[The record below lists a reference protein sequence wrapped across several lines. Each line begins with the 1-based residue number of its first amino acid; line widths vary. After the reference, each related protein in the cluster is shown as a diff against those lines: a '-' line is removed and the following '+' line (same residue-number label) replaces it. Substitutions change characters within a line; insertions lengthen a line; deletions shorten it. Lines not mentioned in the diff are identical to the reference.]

1 MRDAMTAA
9 AAVFEPEEVLVLAA
23 ALRLATSRMHVE
35 DAETK
40 AELARLIHNLGR
52 SRIRLRKLMQ
62 TDAHAAEIAG
72 EAAEL
77 FAYLEEAPE
86 TILAAAREADVSSTR
101 AERIIGAFPT
111 QFRQTP
117 VNRL

>member
-1 MRDAMTAA
+1 MRDVMTAA
-9 AAVFEPEEVLVLAA
+9 AAVFEPEEVGVLAA
-23 ALRLATSRMHVE
+23 ALRLAVSRLHVE
-35 DAETK
+35 DPETK

-52 SRIRLRKLMQ
+52 SRIRLRKPMQ

-86 TILAAAREADVSSTR
+86 TILAAARETGPAPSATQ
-101 AERIIGAFPT
+101 RIVGAFPT
-111 QFRQTP
+111 KFRQP
-117 VNRL
+117 PINRL

>member
-1 MRDAMTAA
+1 MRDAMMAA
-9 AAVFEPEEVLVLAA
+9 AAVFEPEEVGVLAT
-23 ALRLATSRMHVE
+23 ALRLAVSKMHIE
-35 DAETK
+35 DAATK
-40 AELARLIHNLGR
+40 AELARLVHNLGR
-52 SRIRLRKLMQ
+52 SRIRLRKPMQ

-86 TILAAAREADVSSTR
+86 TVLAAARESGPMPPA
-101 AERIIGAFPT
+101 AERIVGAFPT
-111 QFRQTP
+111 RFRQTP